1 MDFFLKKSRLFYTRK
16 LLGIKIAWNKHY
28 HGLTLLLLLQ
38 LWPLLQQLVMLY
50 WYITSL
56 AFILGLVM
64 TFVSLF
70 MLNSAQPILLYW
82 LSLPCNSGHYQR
94 MIAYCMTLHDLYEI
108 ILCKKK
114 YIFNAY
120 ILVCMCILIGK
131 TFRAIVQI
139 WF

>member
-1 MDFFLKKSRLFYTRK
+1 MLDFFLKKSRLFYTRK

-38 LWPLLQQLVMLY
+38 LWPLLQQLVHAVLVHHQPGLHP
-50 WYITSL
+50 WPGHDIRLIVHVELCPTHPPLL
-56 AFILGLVM
+56 AVFTLQLR
-64 TFVSLF
+64 
-70 MLNSAQPILLYW
+70 
-82 LSLPCNSGHYQR
+82 SLPTNDS
-94 MIAYCMTLHDLYEI
+94 LLYEI